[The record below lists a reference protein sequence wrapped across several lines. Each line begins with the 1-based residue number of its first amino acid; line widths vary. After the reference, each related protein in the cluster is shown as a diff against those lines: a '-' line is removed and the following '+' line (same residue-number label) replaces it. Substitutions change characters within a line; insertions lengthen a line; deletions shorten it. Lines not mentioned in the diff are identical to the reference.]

1 MLIFRRQG
9 SMNIKSVFDNSKRGI
24 RVTIAVSF
32 SIVAGVSMILLGTI
46 LYRQLSVQEE
56 ANNTEREEQFL
67 NQTRRSLEDYLHNM
81 RRTSDALYYI
91 GIKNKDMSI
100 DDIDDEMNL
109 LYESDKDNLVNIAL
123 YTADGEL
130 VGASP
135 TSTQKESVD
144 VTGQDWF
151 ISASEN
157 VENLHFSIPH
167 VQDLFEDAIGQYH
180 WVISVSRSVELN
192 RAGYP
197 QQGVLLVD
205 MNFDAVSQ
213 LLSKANADSM
223 SGYIYLCDE
232 QGDIIYHPR
241 QKLLNAGLLTEGNYA
256 AALLPDGSY
265 TDTVGGQERITIIKT
280 VSYTGWKLVG
290 VMPMDSLR
298 ISLDKMQYLVV
309 LMLALSILGMVLVNQ
324 FVTARITRPILKLE
338 ESVKDIEA
346 GNLNPVISREGP
358 LEVAHLARSLDHSV
372 ATIRQL
378 MDDLLVEQEQKRK
391 SELDALQ
398 SQINPH
404 FLYNALD
411 SVVWLIEGERNRD
424 AVYTVKELANLMR
437 VSISHGRTVIPIR
450 DEIRHAKSYMN
461 IQNIRYKNSFDV
473 EFDIDD
479 EIMDACTVKLII
491 QPLLENAIYYGIK
504 GIEDD
509 AEIVIRGYRE
519 GDDIYIDVSDN
530 GIGMPPEQVESLL
543 DPVKSEEYK
552 SAHETPGMRHG
563 NGVGLINVDMRIR
576 LLFGESF
583 GLIIESEPDEGT
595 TMRIHLPYEKY
606 TDDAEQR
613 LKQR

>member
-1 MLIFRRQG
+1 
-9 SMNIKSVFDNSKRGI
+9 MNIKSVFDNSKRGI